1 MTKYRKYKKA
11 FQIACD
17 LLNGSILYGY
27 DKDRIFEEI
36 MESKGIVGSWSYEEF
51 ILTNLDRLSGKAE
64 IEEVDEK

>member
-27 DKDRIFEEI
+27 DKDRIFKEI
-36 MESKGIVGSWSYEEF
+36 MENEGIVGSWSYEEF
-51 ILTNLDRLSGKAE
+51 ILNHLDRLSDKAE
-64 IEEVDEK
+64 SEVQE